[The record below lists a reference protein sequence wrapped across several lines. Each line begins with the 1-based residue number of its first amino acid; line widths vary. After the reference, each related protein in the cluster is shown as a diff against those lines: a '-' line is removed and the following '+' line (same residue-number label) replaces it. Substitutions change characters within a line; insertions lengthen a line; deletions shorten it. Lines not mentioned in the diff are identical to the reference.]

1 MTGFDSKRAAA
12 ADKLQEPWNEDDDSG
27 GGDFFIDMVKT
38 VLAVGFFLLFVC
50 TIGAVLS
57 GLIA

>member
-1 MTGFDSKRAAA
+1 M
-12 ADKLQEPWNEDDDSG
+12 NEDDDSG

-38 VLAVGFFLLFVC
+38 VFAVGFFLLFVC
-50 TIGAVLS
+50 TVGAVLW

>member
-1 MTGFDSKRAAA
+1 MQKRNGNLHRA
-12 ADKLQEPWNEDDDSG
+12 LQMNEDDDSG

-50 TIGAVLS
+50 TIGAVLW

>member
-1 MTGFDSKRAAA
+1 MQKRNGNLYKELQMSK
-12 ADKLQEPWNEDDDSG
+12 DDDSG
-27 GGDFFIDMVKT
+27 GGDFLIDMVKT

-50 TIGAVLS
+50 TIGAVLW